1 MKKLICVIFISVLIL
16 GGCSNKDQEAK
27 TNNETNSNSETIS
40 IMKSDNDSE
49 SIPGTTSESDANSK
63 DIIAPDENYFW
74 FMYDD
79 MESEM
84 DIYHNYDYAGYIKS
98 FYISVSEPD
107 RNIIY
112 VNPVSFKW
120 TQWGPEETWVRYENG
135 EPVGW
140 LFEIENDSEEV
151 LSLQVADNAEFHI
164 FNTMDDFILRD
175 LSDVYYERE
184 CITSDLSVFI
194 YYIQKYHTGRG
205 YPFFISLNENNEI
218 QYITEYPFNW

>member
-1 MKKLICVIFISVLIL
+1 MKKLIYIIFIGAFIL
-16 GGCSNKDQEAK
+16 GGCSNKDYETK
-27 TNNETNSNSETIS
+27 IENETSNHSES
-40 IMKSDNDSE
+40 SSAMKSDNDSE
-49 SIPGTTSESDANSK
+49 SVHTTSENNANSK

-84 DIYHNYDYAGYIKS
+84 DVFHKFDYAGYIRS
-98 FYISVSEPD
+98 FYISVSEPSE
-107 RNIIY
+107 NLIY
-112 VNPVSFKW
+112 VDPVFFRW
-120 TQWGPEETWVRYENG
+120 TQWGPEETWVRYESG

-140 LFEIENDSEEV
+140 LFETENDSEEV
-151 LSLQVADNAEFHI
+151 IALQVADDAEFHM
-164 FNTMDDFILRD
+164 FNIMDDSVLCD

-194 YYIQKYHTGRG
+194 YYIQQHHTGRG
-205 YPFFISLNENNEI
+205 YPFFIILNDDNEI